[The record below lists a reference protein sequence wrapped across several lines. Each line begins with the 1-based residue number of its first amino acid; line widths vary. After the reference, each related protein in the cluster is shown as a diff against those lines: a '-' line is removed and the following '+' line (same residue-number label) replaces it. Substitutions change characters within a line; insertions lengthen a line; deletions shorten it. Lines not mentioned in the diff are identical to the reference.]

1 MTLSA
6 SAFSS
11 DSAEAPCSIFQREGW
26 LLVPRLI
33 DRAKVDALL
42 AATCEL
48 ERVAAHFERDTH
60 VRRVF
65 FQMQSASG
73 KKGEA
78 AIFPGALRKITSP
91 SSGQPEVPSA
101 RTSLRLP
108 RRVTTAQTRKAAG
121 SVRWPPSGVLP
132 FVQPAS
138 LHRQC
143 PGKSVDGV
151 AGGAYHRT

>member
-1 MTLSA
+1 MTPSTPVP
-6 SAFSS
+6 SS
-11 DSAEAPCSIFQREGW
+11 DAPEAPRITFEREGW
-26 LLVPRLI
+26 LLIPRLL

-91 SSGQPEVPSA
+91 
-101 RTSLRLP
+101 
-108 RRVTTAQTRKAAG
+108 
-121 SVRWPPSGVLP
+121 
-132 FVQPAS
+132 
-138 LHRQC
+138 
-143 PGKSVDGV
+143 
-151 AGGAYHRT
+151 